1 MLNSK
6 GQNMKKVLLVSAALL
21 MAPLFASAESTDEAT
36 INLAGNVEQI
46 CTVIPWTGVAGANG
60 GAANRTYTVSGDT
73 VTFDWDFLINNTDDP
88 GLATIGQTSQAFFS
102 IAFDTFCNDNFTWTT
117 SFTNGGMLN
126 TEPAPAGFTNNLGF
140 NVTIK
145 QIGTGGQG
153 SIGGSAASGDKIYA
167 SPAFIGRS
175 QIDFNVVPSTTP
187 PIAGDY
193 AETVTLT
200 FAADT

>member
-1 MLNSK
+1 
-6 GQNMKKVLLVSAALL
+6 MKVDHAARPGGIEGLL
-21 MAPLFASAESTDEAT
+21 
-36 INLAGNVEQI
+36 I
-46 CTVIPWTGVAGANG
+46 
-60 GAANRTYTVSGDT
+60 
-73 VTFDWDFLINNTDDP
+73 
-88 GLATIGQTSQAFFS
+88 
-102 IAFDTFCNDNFTWTT
+102 
-117 SFTNGGMLN
+117 
-126 TEPAPAGFTNNLGF
+126 
-140 NVTIK
+140 VTIK

-153 SIGGSAASGDKIYA
+153 SIGGSAASGDKIYT